1 MTEVNTATGRRDAA
15 ELGKTLIHEHV
26 LVGFPGWFLDRRQ
39 PAFDRREAI
48 ARATDALVQ
57 LKSYGVATV
66 VDPCPADLGRDV
78 EIMAEVASRAGIN
91 LICAAGMYYEAAG
104 LTYTFAHMEEDAIA
118 DIFQAEIE
126 DGVGE
131 TGIRPGI
138 VKIAT
143 GHGTVTPYEQKIL
156 RAAARAAARTGVPVL
171 SHTEKC
177 TCGHDQ
183 IDIVTGQGVAP
194 EHFVVGHSDG
204 TDDLGYQLSLAE
216 RGVFVGFDR
225 FGIENIVPDDVRMT
239 NLKAMVDR
247 GHRDRVLMS
256 HDYVVCWKGGVPGVP
271 LGASISDVLPN
282 WRMTHIFET
291 ILPELTRRGMSTED
305 IDHILTDN
313 PRRFFSNT
321 QPS

>member
-1 MTEVNTATGRRDAA
+1 MANVNTATGRCAA
-15 ELGKTLIHEHV
+15 ADLGQTLIHEHI

-48 ARATDALVQ
+48 ARATDALIQ
-57 LKSYGVATV
+57 LKSYGVSTV

-78 EIMAEVASRAGIN
+78 EISAEVASRAGIN
-91 LICAAGMYYEAAG
+91 LICAAGMYYETAG
-104 LTYTFAHMEEDAIA
+104 LTYTFRHMEEDAIA
-118 DIFQAEIE
+118 DIFQEEIE
-126 DGVGE
+126 DGIGD

-143 GHGTVTPYEQKIL
+143 GYGEITPYEQKIL

-177 TCGHDQ
+177 TCGHEQ

-194 EHFVVGHSDG
+194 ERFVVGHSDG
-204 TDDLGYQLSLAE
+204 TDNLEYQISLAE

-225 FGIENIVPDDVRMT
+225 FGIENIIADDVRMT
-239 NLKAMVDR
+239 NLQAMVDR
-247 GHRDRVLMS
+247 GHRDRVMIS
-256 HDYVVCWKGGVPGVP
+256 HDYVVCWQGGIPGIP
-271 LGASISDVLPN
+271 LGASITDILPN
-282 WRMTHIFET
+282 WRMTHIFEK
-291 ILPELTRRGMSTED
+291 ILPELKSRGMSSED

-313 PRRFFSNT
+313 PRRFFT
-321 QPS
+321 DTAAI

>member
-1 MTEVNTATGRRDAA
+1 MTEVNTATGRCAVAD
-15 ELGKTLIHEHV
+15 LGRTLIHEHV

-48 ARATDALVQ
+48 ARATAALIQ
-57 LKSYGVATV
+57 LKSYGVSTV

-78 EIMAEVASRAGIN
+78 EITAEVASRAGIN
-91 LICAAGMYYEAAG
+91 LICAAGMYYETAG
-104 LTYTFAHMEEDAIA
+104 LTYTFAHLEEAAIA

-131 TGIRPGI
+131 TCIRPGI
-138 VKIAT
+138 VKIST
-143 GHGTVTPYEQKIL
+143 GHGEVTPYYQKIL
-156 RAAARAAARTGVPVL
+156 RAAAQAAARTGVPVL

-194 EHFVVGHSDG
+194 EHFLVGHSDG
-204 TDDLGYQLSLAE
+204 TDNLDYQISLAE

-247 GHRDRVLMS
+247 GHRDRVMMS

-271 LGASISDVLPN
+271 LGASIADVLPN

-291 ILPELTRRGMSTED
+291 ILPELARRGMSVED

-321 QPS
+321 